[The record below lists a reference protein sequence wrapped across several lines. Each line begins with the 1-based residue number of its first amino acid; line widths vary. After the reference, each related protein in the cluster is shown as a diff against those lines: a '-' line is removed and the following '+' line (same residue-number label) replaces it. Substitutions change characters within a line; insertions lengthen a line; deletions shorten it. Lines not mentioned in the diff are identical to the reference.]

1 MLDHGMK
8 SIERFYINNFEDHV
22 KQAAIDIV
30 LGQQTGDLMSKY
42 EETLASQLLEKR
54 HEYIAFDNL
63 KVGVVTWNVNSYH
76 PNNDKLDLSELFS
89 SFTDSNYTETPDI
102 IAIGLQDVDN
112 SAFNNLLNSEDGEKN
127 EILWQ
132 NILKSNVN
140 KMDTYYEISHLSYYG
155 CFLIVFAKI
164 SLKER
169 VKKIQF
175 DEVNFSALANFSK
188 KGALLIKFNV
198 NDSSLCF
205 INCHLESGNNSFK
218 ERLQNL
224 ETIHNSGF
232 NGELE
237 SFEYKFLFGDMNFR
251 LQKLNDLQ
259 IRRQLEKYHKMLE
272 IKENLEAT
280 KVLKDLFES
289 DDIWELRK
297 SSKTMENYQ
306 ELEIT
311 FPPTYKYELGQEKY
325 ESKKTPAW
333 YGGL

>member
-89 SFTDSNYTETPDI
+89 SFKDSNYTETPDI
-102 IAIGLQDVDN
+102 IAIGLQEVDN

-140 KMDTYYEISHLSYYG
+140 NMDTYYEISHLSYYG

-188 KGALLIKFNV
+188 KGALLIKFSSFLTKWYKAPYVHDPRIVVCNFVKLCIVSAILIGCRGGKMDGIAIFGTNIAIALDRALKCTYV
-198 NDSSLCF
+198 NC
-205 INCHLESGNNSFK
+205 
-218 ERLQNL
+218 
-224 ETIHNSGF
+224 
-232 NGELE
+232 
-237 SFEYKFLFGDMNFR
+237 
-251 LQKLNDLQ
+251 
-259 IRRQLEKYHKMLE
+259 
-272 IKENLEAT
+272 
-280 KVLKDLFES
+280 
-289 DDIWELRK
+289 
-297 SSKTMENYQ
+297 
-306 ELEIT
+306 
-311 FPPTYKYELGQEKY
+311 
-325 ESKKTPAW
+325 
-333 YGGL
+333 